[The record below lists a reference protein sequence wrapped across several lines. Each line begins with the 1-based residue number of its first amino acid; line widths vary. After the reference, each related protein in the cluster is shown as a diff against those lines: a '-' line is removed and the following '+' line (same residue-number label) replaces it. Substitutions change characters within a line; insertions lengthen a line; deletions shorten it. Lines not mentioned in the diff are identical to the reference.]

1 MKCMYKSGLI
11 DAAAYHF
18 WPLQLKKTQHFVQ
31 SLNPVMTKFS
41 FDQVAREKSLIS
53 RAMDELTRT
62 IGSEN
67 GDSGADSDQEE
78 EVVYVEGNLIAESMI
93 NFRLAS
99 PSPLPAYLNVHFICE
114 TASRLLFLSVH
125 WVRSIPAFSVLK

>member
-1 MKCMYKSGLI
+1 
-11 DAAAYHF
+11 
-18 WPLQLKKTQHFVQ
+18 
-31 SLNPVMTKFS
+31 
-41 FDQVAREKSLIS
+41 
-53 RAMDELTRT
+53 MDELTRT

-78 EVVYVEGNLIAESMI
+78 EVVYVEGNLIAEAMI